1 MPEVF
6 IDGTRYEFDEEQ
18 DEMLLQFI
26 LDQGLE
32 VPFFCYHPSM
42 SIPANCRQCMVKVGT
57 PVKDRETGEFELDE
71 NGDRKIRWFPKP
83 QTSCSTPLQDGM
95 VVHTQE
101 TSEEIERAQ
110 KDNLEF
116 ILVNH
121 PLDCPICD
129 QAGECPL
136 QIQTYKYGPEG
147 SRFEVKKVH
156 KPKRVELGPRVTM
169 DAERCINCT
178 RCVRFT
184 EEISETN
191 QLTIV
196 ERGDS
201 NYPQTGPGET
211 FDDPY
216 SMNTVDICPVGAL
229 TSSDFRFKARVWE
242 MNQTPSIDITNGKGC
257 NVDLWTRDNEVL
269 RITPRENQ
277 EVNDH
282 WMPDAGRKAYELFND
297 NRVSRPSIKLDGD
310 NQSDTS
316 WNNAIETFAEVLE
329 AHDTQEIALIGS
341 PHASV
346 EENYAVNKF
355 FNLLGTTNAKFATHI
370 IPGAGDDF
378 LITDDQ
384 APNTN
389 GCRAINLDETDSDTL
404 KSIVSNTEVVIILSD
419 DLVGREVLSA
429 DDLDDTYTIS
439 FATNQSDTT
448 KESDLVIPITCV
460 AEHAASYVNIDGR
473 IQRSYP
479 AKETKYTNRRLNLEM
494 SEGRLDR
501 YGTNFDNWVSEEN
514 KVDCLP
520 VWEFLNKLAERI
532 NLEFE
537 YQNSRD
543 VFADIR
549 NQFDILSDI
558 SYERMDKENGVQL
571 PIQQKEVKQA

>member
-6 IDGTRYEFDEEQ
+6 IDGKRYEFEGDH
-18 DEMLLQFI
+18 MTLQYM

-42 SIPANCRQCMVKVGT
+42 SIPANCRQCMVKAGQY
-57 PVKDRETGEFELDE
+57 VKDEETGDYELDE
-71 NGDRKIRWFPKP
+71 NEERKIRWFPKL
-83 QTSCSTPLQDGM
+83 QTSCSLKLSDGM
-95 VVHTQE
+95 VIQTQE
-101 TSEEIERAQ
+101 TSEEAERAQ

-116 ILVNH
+116 ILINH

-156 KPKRVELGPRVTM
+156 KPKRVDLGPRVTL

-184 EEISETN
+184 EEISKTY

-196 ERGDS
+196 SRGDK
-201 NYPQTGPGET
+201 NYPITAPGET

-216 SMNTVDICPVGAL
+216 SLNTVDICPVGAL
-229 TSSDFRFKARVWE
+229 TSTDFRFRARVWE
-242 MNQTPSIDITNGKGC
+242 MNQTPGIDITNGKGC
-257 NVDLWTRDNEVL
+257 NIDLWTRDNKVL
-269 RITPRENQ
+269 RITPRHNEH
-277 EVNDH
+277 VNDY
-282 WMPDAGRKAYELFND
+282 WMPDEGREAYKKFND
-297 NRVSRPSIKLDGD
+297 NRVSRPDIKLDGD
-310 NQSDTS
+310 NQSKTS
-316 WNNAIETFAEVLE
+316 WNNAVETFAEVLE
-329 AHDTQEIALIGS
+329 ANDAKDILVIGS

-346 EENYAVNKF
+346 EENYSFNKF
-355 FNLLGTTNAKFATHI
+355 FNLLGAANARFVPHVI
-370 IPGAGDDF
+370 EGYGDDF

-384 APNTN
+384 APNAN
-389 GCRAINLDETDSDTL
+389 GCRLLSLDELDASAL
-404 KSIVSNTEVVIILSD
+404 KAAVSKAKVVISLGD
-419 DLVGREVLSA
+419 DLIGREVLSSS
-429 DDLDDTYTIS
+429 DFNKPYVIS
-439 FATNQSDTT
+439 LATNNSETT
-448 KESDLVIPITCV
+448 KASDLVVPVTCV

-501 YGTNFDNWVSEEN
+501 YGTNFDNWVTEEN

-520 VWEFLNKLAERI
+520 VWEFLNKLGNRLGLDF
-532 NLEFE
+532 N
-537 YQNSRD
+537 YQHSRQIMSEI
-543 VFADIR
+543 ADT
-549 NQFDILSDI
+549 FDSF
-558 SYERMDKENGVQL
+558 SEVSFERMDEEKGILLPLEKEE
-571 PIQQKEVKQA
+571 IKQD

>member
-6 IDGTRYEFDEEQ
+6 IDGKRYEFEGQ
-18 DEMLLQFI
+18 PMLLQFI

-57 PVKDRETGEFELDE
+57 PVKDQETGEYELDE
-71 NGDRKIRWFPKP
+71 NGERKIRWFPKF
-83 QTSCSTPLQDGM
+83 QTSCSTPMQDGM
-95 VVHTQE
+95 VVLTQE
-101 TSEEIERAQ
+101 SSDEVARAQ

-116 ILVNH
+116 ILANH

-156 KPKRVELGPRVTM
+156 KPKRVDLGPRVTM

-184 EEISETN
+184 QEISETD

-196 ERGDS
+196 SRGDK
-201 NYPQTGPGET
+201 NYPMTAPGEE

-216 SMNTVDICPVGAL
+216 SLNTVDICPVGAL
-229 TSSDFRFKARVWE
+229 TSTDFRFKARVWE

-269 RITPRENQ
+269 RITPRQND
-277 EVNDH
+277 EVNDY
-282 WMPDAGRKAYELFND
+282 WMPDAGRDAYKQFNE

-310 NQSDTS
+310 NQSNTS

-329 AHDTQEIALIGS
+329 SNDSKDILVIGT

-346 EENYAVNKF
+346 EENFALNKF
-355 FNLLGTTNAKFATHI
+355 FNLLGAPNAKFAPHV
-370 IPGAGDDF
+370 IPGSGDGF

-389 GCRAINLDETDSDTL
+389 GCRLVNLDESDASTL
-404 KSIVSNTEVVIILSD
+404 ASAVKKANVVIILSD

-429 DDLDDTYTIS
+429 NDLAEPYTIS
-439 FATNQSDTT
+439 LATNHNSTA
-448 KESDLVIPITCV
+448 KVSDLVIPITCV
-460 AEHAASYVNIDGR
+460 AEHAASYVNVDGR

-494 SEGRLDR
+494 SQSRLDHF
-501 YGTNFDNWVSEEN
+501 GTNFDNWVSEEN

-520 VWEFLNKLAERI
+520 LWEFLNQLADR
-532 NLEFE
+532 LGLKFH
-537 YQNSRD
+537 YQHSRE
-543 VFADIR
+543 VFAEISSQIDA
-549 NQFDILSDI
+549 LSDVN
-558 SYERMDKENGVQL
+558 YERMDEEQGVQL
-571 PIQQKEVKQA
+571 PIKQEEVKA

>member
-6 IDGTRYEFDEEQ
+6 IDGKRYEFEGNH
-18 DEMLLQFI
+18 MALQYM

-42 SIPANCRQCMVKVGT
+42 SIPANCRQCMVKAGQY
-57 PVKDRETGEFELDE
+57 VKDEETGDYELDE
-71 NGDRKIRWFPKP
+71 NEERKIRWFPKL
-83 QTSCSTPLQDGM
+83 QTSCSLKLSDGM
-95 VVHTQE
+95 VIQTQE
-101 TSEEIERAQ
+101 TSEEAERAQ

-116 ILVNH
+116 ILINH

-156 KPKRVELGPRVTM
+156 KPKRVDLGPRVTL

-184 EEISETN
+184 EEISKTY

-196 ERGDS
+196 SRGDK
-201 NYPQTGPGET
+201 NYPITAPGET

-216 SMNTVDICPVGAL
+216 SLNTVDICPVGAL
-229 TSSDFRFKARVWE
+229 TSTDFRFRARVWE
-242 MNQTPSIDITNGKGC
+242 MNQTPGIDITNGKGC
-257 NVDLWTRDNEVL
+257 NIDLWTRDNKVL
-269 RITPRENQ
+269 RITPRHNEH
-277 EVNDH
+277 VNDY
-282 WMPDAGRKAYELFND
+282 WMPDEGREAYKKFND
-297 NRVSRPSIKLDGD
+297 NRVSRPDIKLDGD
-310 NQSDTS
+310 NQSKTS
-316 WNNAIETFAEVLE
+316 WNNAVETFAEVLE
-329 AHDTQEIALIGS
+329 ANDAKDILVIGS

-346 EENYAVNKF
+346 EENYSFNKF
-355 FNLLGTTNAKFATHI
+355 FNLLGATNARFVPHVI
-370 IPGAGDDF
+370 EGYGDDF

-384 APNTN
+384 APNAN
-389 GCRAINLDETDSDTL
+389 GCRLLSLDELDASAL
-404 KSIVSNTEVVIILSD
+404 KAAVSKAKVVISLGD
-419 DLVGREVLSA
+419 DLIGREVLSSS
-429 DDLDDTYTIS
+429 DFNKPYVIS
-439 FATNQSDTT
+439 LATNNSETT
-448 KESDLVIPITCV
+448 KASDLVVPVTCV

-501 YGTNFDNWVSEEN
+501 YGTNFDNWVTEEN

-520 VWEFLNKLAERI
+520 VWEFLNKLGNRLGLDF
-532 NLEFE
+532 N
-537 YQNSRD
+537 YQHSRQIMSEI
-543 VFADIR
+543 ADT
-549 NQFDILSDI
+549 FDSF
-558 SYERMDKENGVQL
+558 SEVSFERMDEEKGILLPLEKEE
-571 PIQQKEVKQA
+571 IKQD

>member
-6 IDGTRYEFDEEQ
+6 IDGTRYEYDEEQ
-18 DEMLLQFI
+18 NEMLLQFI

-57 PVKDRETGEFELDE
+57 PVKDQETGEYELDE
-71 NGDRKIRWFPKP
+71 NGERKIRWFPKP
-83 QTSCSTPLQDGM
+83 QTSCSTKLQDGM

-101 TSEEIERAQ
+101 TSEEIERVQ

-116 ILVNH
+116 ILINH

-156 KPKRVELGPRVTM
+156 KPKRVQLGPRVTM

-184 EEISETN
+184 EEISETH

-196 ERGDS
+196 SRGDK
-201 NYPQTGPGET
+201 NYPMTAPNEE

-216 SMNTVDICPVGAL
+216 SLNTVDICPVGAL
-229 TSSDFRFKARVWE
+229 TSTDFRFKARVWE

-269 RITPRENQ
+269 RITPRENPD
-277 EVNDH
+277 VNDH
-282 WMPDAGRKAYELFND
+282 WMPDAGRYAYEKFND

-310 NQSDTS
+310 NQSNTS

-329 AHDTQEIALIGS
+329 AHDSEDIALIGS

-346 EENYAVNKF
+346 EENYAFNKF
-355 FNLLGTTNAKFATHI
+355 FNLLGVANAKFTPHI
-370 IPGAGDDF
+370 IPGSGDGF

-389 GCRAINLDETDSDTL
+389 GCRVINLNETDESGI
-404 KSIVSNTEVVIILSD
+404 KSTVSGAKVVIILSD
-419 DLVGREVLSA
+419 DLIGREVLST
-429 DDLDDTYTIS
+429 DDLDAPYTIS
-439 FATNQSDTT
+439 LATNYSDTT
-448 KESDLVIPITCV
+448 KASDLVIPITCV
-460 AEHAASYVNIDGR
+460 AEHAASYVNVDGR
-473 IQRSYP
+473 IQRSFP

-520 VWEFLNKLAERI
+520 VWDFLNKLGDRLG
-532 NLEFE
+532 LEFH
-537 YQNSRD
+537 YDHSRA
-543 VFADIR
+543 VFADIS
-549 NQFDILSDI
+549 NQIEALDDV
-558 SYERMDKENGVQL
+558 SYERMDEELGVQL
-571 PIQQKEVKQA
+571 PIKQTEVKA

>member
-6 IDGTRYEFDEEQ
+6 IDGKRYEFEGEQ
-18 DEMLLQFI
+18 MLLQFI

-32 VPFFCYHPSM
+32 VPYFCYHPSM

-57 PVKDRETGEFELDE
+57 PIEDKETGEYELDE
-71 NGDRKIRWFPKP
+71 NGERKIRWFPKF

-101 TSEEIERAQ
+101 SSEEVARAQ

-156 KPKRVELGPRVTM
+156 KPKHVDLGPRVTM

-191 QLTIV
+191 QLTII

-201 NYPQTGPGET
+201 NYPMTAPGEE

-216 SMNTVDICPVGAL
+216 SLNTVDICPVGAL
-229 TSSDFRFKARVWE
+229 TSTDFRFKARVWE
-242 MNQTPSIDITNGKGC
+242 MNQTPSIDISNGKGC
-257 NVDLWTRDNEVL
+257 NIDLWTRDNEVL
-269 RITPRENQ
+269 RITPRHNE
-277 EVNDH
+277 EVNDY
-282 WMPDAGRKAYELFND
+282 WMPDSSRFAYEQFND
-297 NRVSRPSIKLDGD
+297 NRVSRPSIKLDGT
-310 NQSDTS
+310 NQSNTS

-329 AHDTQEIALIGS
+329 AHDPGSIAVIGS

-346 EENYAVNKF
+346 EENFALNTF
-355 FNLLGTTNAKFATHI
+355 FNLLGAPNAKFTTHI
-370 IPGAGDDF
+370 EPGAGDGF

-389 GCRAINLDETDSDTL
+389 GCRAINLDETSSEDLRASL
-404 KSIVSNTEVVIILSD
+404 SSSKVAIILSD
-419 DLVGREVLSA
+419 DLIGRDVISN
-429 DDLDDTYTIS
+429 DDLEDTYTIA
-439 FATNQSDTT
+439 FATNRTET
-448 KESDLVIPITCV
+448 AKASDLVIPITCI
-460 AEHAASYVNIDGR
+460 AEHAASYVNVDGR
-473 IQRSYP
+473 IQRSFP

-520 VWEFLNKLAERI
+520 VWEFLNRLADRI
-532 NLEFE
+532 NLE
-537 YQNSRD
+537 YNYKHSRD
-543 VFADIR
+543 VFADISS
-549 NQFDILSDI
+549 QFDMLEDI
-558 SYERMDKENGVQL
+558 SYERMDEEQGVQL
-571 PIQQKEVKQA
+571 PIKQEEVKQA

>member
-6 IDGTRYEFDEEQ
+6 IDGKRYEYDEEK

-57 PVKDRETGEFELDE
+57 PVKDQETGEYELDE
-71 NGDRKIRWFPKP
+71 NGEREIRWFPKF
-83 QTSCSTPLQDGM
+83 QTSCSTRLQDGM
-95 VVHTQE
+95 VVLTQE
-101 TSEEIERAQ
+101 SSEEVARAQ

-116 ILVNH
+116 ILINH

-156 KPKRVELGPRVTM
+156 KPKHVDLGPRVTL

-184 EEISETN
+184 EEISETH

-196 ERGDS
+196 QRGDD
-201 NYPQTGPGET
+201 NYPATAPGEE

-216 SMNTVDICPVGAL
+216 SLNTVDICPVGAL
-229 TSSDFRFKARVWE
+229 TSTDFRFKARVWE

-257 NVDLWTRDNEVL
+257 NIDLWTRDNEVL
-269 RITPRENQ
+269 RITPRQNE
-277 EVNDH
+277 EVNDY
-282 WMPDAGRKAYELFND
+282 WMPDEGREAYQQFNE
-297 NRVSRPSIKLDGD
+297 NRVDRPSIKLDGN
-310 NQSDTS
+310 NQSNTS
-316 WNNAIETFAEVLE
+316 WNNAIETFAEILE
-329 AHDTQEIALIGS
+329 ATAPSDIAIIGS
-341 PHASV
+341 PHTSV
-346 EENYAVNKF
+346 EENYAFNKF
-355 FNLLGTTNAKFATHI
+355 FNLLGVENAKFTPHV
-370 IPGAGDDF
+370 IPGAGDGF

-389 GCRAINLDETDSDTL
+389 GCRVINLDEADDT
-404 KSIVSNTEVVIILSD
+404 SIQSTAAAAKLVIILSD
-419 DLVGREVLSA
+419 DLVGRQVLSA
-429 DDLDDTYTIS
+429 SDLDNPYVIS
-439 FATNQSDTT
+439 LATNHNETT
-448 KESDLVIPITCV
+448 KASDLVIPITCV
-460 AEHAASYVNIDGR
+460 AEHAASYVNVDGR

-501 YGTNFDNWVSEEN
+501 FGTNFDNWVSEEN

-520 VWEFLNKLAERI
+520 VWDFLNKLGTR
-532 NLEFE
+532 LGLDFE
-537 YQNSRD
+537 YDHSRE
-543 VFADIR
+543 VFAELSSTIDELQDIT
-549 NQFDILSDI
+549 
-558 SYERMDKENGVQL
+558 YERMDEENGVQL
-571 PIQQKEVKQA
+571 PIKQKEVKA

>member
-6 IDGTRYEFDEEQ
+6 IDNERYEFEGDH
-18 DEMLLQFI
+18 MALQFI
-26 LDQGLE
+26 LDQGME

-42 SIPANCRQCMVKVGT
+42 SIPANCRQCMVKAGQYI
-57 PVKDRETGEFELDE
+57 KDDETGEYELDE
-71 NGDRKIRWFPKP
+71 NGERKIRWFPKM
-83 QTSCSTPLQDGM
+83 QTSCALKLQDGM
-95 VVHTQE
+95 VIQTQE
-101 TSEEIERAQ
+101 TSEEAERAQ
-110 KDNLEF
+110 KDTLELLL
-116 ILVNH
+116 INH

-156 KPKRVELGPRVTM
+156 KPKRVELGPRVTL

-196 ERGDS
+196 SRGDK
-201 NYPQTGPGET
+201 NYPMTAPNQE

-229 TSSDFRFKARVWE
+229 TSTDFRFKARVWE

-257 NVDLWTRDNEVL
+257 NIDLWTRDNQVL
-269 RITPRENQ
+269 RITPRQNKA
-277 EVNDH
+277 VNDY
-282 WMPDAGRKAYELFND
+282 WMPDEGRGAYELFNE
-297 NRVSRPSIKLDGD
+297 NRASRPSIKLDGS
-310 NQSDTS
+310 NQSNTS
-316 WNNAIETFAEVLE
+316 WNNAIETFAETIEGHAGDDVLV
-329 AHDTQEIALIGS
+329 IGS

-346 EENYAVNKF
+346 EENYALNKF
-355 FNLLGTTNAKFATHI
+355 FNLLGASNARFTPHI
-370 IPGAGDDF
+370 IDGYGDDF

-389 GCRAINLDETDSDTL
+389 GCRLLNLNETDHKDLATA
-404 KSIVSNTEVVIILSD
+404 ISNAKVCIILSD
-419 DLVGREVLSA
+419 DLVGREVVAAS
-429 DDLDDTYTIS
+429 DLASTYTIS
-439 FATNQSDTT
+439 FATNMTETT
-448 KESDLVIPITCV
+448 KASDLVIPITCV
-460 AEHAASYVNIDGR
+460 AEHAASYVNVDGR
-473 IQRSYP
+473 IQRSFP

-501 YGTNFDNWVSEEN
+501 YGTNFDNWVSEEH

-520 VWEFLNKLAERI
+520 LWDFLNKLAERLGLDYHFKHSRTI
-532 NLEFE
+532 LAEISSAIPSFENVTFEKMDEQQGIQLNL
-537 YQNSRD
+537 D
-543 VFADIR
+543 
-549 NQFDILSDI
+549 NQKI
-558 SYERMDKENGVQL
+558 K
-571 PIQQKEVKQA
+571 QK

>member
-6 IDGTRYEFDEEQ
+6 IDGKRYEYEGDH
-18 DEMLLQFI
+18 MLLQFI

-57 PVKDRETGEFELDE
+57 PVKDRETGEYELDE
-71 NGDRKIRWFPKP
+71 NGKRKIRWFPKP

-116 ILVNH
+116 ILINH

-156 KPKRVELGPRVTM
+156 RPKRVQLGPRVVL

-196 ERGDS
+196 KRGAD
-201 NYPQTGPGET
+201 NYPMTGPGEE

-216 SMNTVDICPVGAL
+216 SLNTVDICPVGAL
-229 TSSDFRFKARVWE
+229 TSADFRFKARVWE

-257 NVDLWTRDNEVL
+257 NIDLWTRDNEVL
-269 RITPRENQ
+269 RITPRQNP
-277 EVNDH
+277 EVNDY
-282 WMPDAGRKAYELFND
+282 WMPDAGREAYEQFNE
-297 NRVSRPSIKLDGD
+297 NRVSRPSIKLDG
-310 NQSDTS
+310 NNHSNTS
-316 WNNAIETFAEVLE
+316 WNNAVETFAEAIE
-329 AHDTQEIALIGS
+329 AHDPKDFAVIGS

-346 EENYAVNKF
+346 EENYAFNKF
-355 FNLLGTTNAKFATHI
+355 FNLLGSPNAIFTPHI
-370 IPGAGDDF
+370 IPGYGDDF

-389 GCRAINLDETDSDTL
+389 GCRLINLDEVDENGIKTAI
-404 KSIVSNTEVVIILSD
+404 KEAEIVVILSD
-419 DLVGREVLSA
+419 DLVGREVLTAEDFS
-429 DDLDDTYTIS
+429 DTYTIS
-439 FATNQSDTT
+439 LATNKTDTT
-448 KESDLVIPITCV
+448 KASDLVIPITCI
-460 AEHAASYVNIDGR
+460 AEHAASYVNINGR

-501 YGTNFDNWVSEEN
+501 YGTDFDNWVSEDN

-520 VWEFLNKLAERI
+520 LWEFLNHLGDRLG
-532 NLEFE
+532 LEFNFE
-537 YQNSRD
+537 HSRS
-543 VFADIR
+543 VFSE
-549 NQFDILSDI
+549 LSDHFEALENV
-558 SYERMDKENGVQL
+558 SYQKMDEEQGVQL
-571 PIQQKEVKQA
+571 PIENTEVKQA

>member
-6 IDGTRYEFDEEQ
+6 IDGERYEYDEEK

-57 PVKDRETGEFELDE
+57 PVKDQETGEYELDE
-71 NGDRKIRWFPKP
+71 NDERKIRWFPKF
-83 QTSCSTPLQDGM
+83 QTSCSTRLQDGM
-95 VVHTQE
+95 VVLTQE
-101 TSEEIERAQ
+101 SSEEVARAQ

-156 KPKRVELGPRVTM
+156 KPKHVDLGPRVTL

-184 EEISETN
+184 EEISETH

-196 ERGDS
+196 QRGDD
-201 NYPQTGPGET
+201 NYPATAPGEE

-216 SMNTVDICPVGAL
+216 SLNTVDICPVGAL
-229 TSSDFRFKARVWE
+229 TSTDFRFKARVWE

-257 NVDLWTRDNEVL
+257 NIDLWTRDNEVL
-269 RITPRENQ
+269 RITPRQNE

-282 WMPDAGRKAYELFND
+282 WMPDEGREAYTLFNE
-297 NRVSRPSIKLDGD
+297 NRVDRPSIKLDGE
-310 NQSDTS
+310 NQSNTS

-329 AHDTQEIALIGS
+329 ANDPGDIAIIGS

-346 EENYAVNKF
+346 EENYAFNKF
-355 FNLLGTTNAKFATHI
+355 FAMLGVENAKFTPHV
-370 IPGAGDDF
+370 IPGAGDGF
-378 LITDDQ
+378 LIADDQ

-389 GCRAINLDETDSDTL
+389 GCRVINLDEAKNT
-404 KSIVSNTEVVIILSD
+404 SIQSAVASAKVVIILSD
-419 DLVGREVLSA
+419 DLIGREVLSTS
-429 DDLDDTYTIS
+429 DLDNSYTIS
-439 FATNQSDTT
+439 LSTNHSNTT
-448 KESDLVIPITCV
+448 KASDLVIPITCI

-473 IQRSYP
+473 IQRSFP

-520 VWEFLNKLAERI
+520 VWVFLNKLGDR
-532 NLEFE
+532 LGLDFE
-537 YQNSRD
+537 YNHSREI
-543 VFADIR
+543 FAE
-549 NQFDILSDI
+549 LSDAVDELQNI
-558 SYERMDKENGVQL
+558 TYERMDEEKGVQL
-571 PIQQKEVKQA
+571 PIKQEEVKA